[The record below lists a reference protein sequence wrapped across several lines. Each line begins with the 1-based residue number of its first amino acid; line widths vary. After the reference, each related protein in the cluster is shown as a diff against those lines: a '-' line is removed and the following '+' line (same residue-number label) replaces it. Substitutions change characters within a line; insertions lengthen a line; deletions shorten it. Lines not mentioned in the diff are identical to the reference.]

1 MTGPRLHSRY
11 PSVAPRLPF
20 LPLGTGPSPVR
31 RIEPHEL
38 WIKDD
43 SRYGDRYGGNK
54 VRKLEW
60 SLADLLRRRCG
71 VVVTGGGT
79 GSHHAVAVA
88 RYAADTGIQA
98 HVVAVE
104 QPYDAHVGEQMAAVR
119 AAGATMHRVDT
130 VAGAYATAGRLLVG
144 AALRGR
150 RPGLLPVGGSNTH
163 GCLGFVEAAL
173 ELAEQVSAGELP
185 PPRRVVVAVG
195 SGGTAAGLILGL
207 ALAGLDS
214 EVVGILVNDRT
225 RVGPAQVRRLA
236 GATARLLRRHG
247 APVPDPVP
255 LAPFDLRREWLG
267 PGYGKPSGASVEA
280 AGWLREHAGLV
291 ADPVYTAK
299 AAAAIRDLRE
309 ERDGAGPTLY
319 WHTAPGATAGGNR

>member
-11 PSVAPRLPF
+11 PALAPRLPF
-20 LPLGTGPSPVR
+20 LPLGAGPTPVR
-31 RIEPHEL
+31 RIDPDDL
-38 WIKDD
+38 WVKDD
-43 SRYGDRYGGNK
+43 SRYGHRYGGNK

-60 SLADLLRRRCG
+60 SLADLLRRRCR

-88 RYAADTGIQA
+88 RYAADAGIRA

-104 QPYDAHVGEQMAAVR
+104 QPYDEHVEEQMAAVL

-130 VAGAYATAGRLLVG
+130 VSGAYLTAGRLLVG
-144 AALRGR
+144 AALRGH
-150 RPGLLPVGGSNTH
+150 RPGLLPVGGSNAH

-173 ELAEQVSAGELP
+173 ELAEQVAAGELP
-185 PPRRVVVAVG
+185 APRRVVVPVG

-207 ALAGLDS
+207 ALAGLPTG
-214 EVVGILVNDRT
+214 VVGILVNDRT
-225 RVGPAQVRRLA
+225 RVGPVQVRRLA
-236 GATARLLRRHG
+236 TATARLLRRHG
-247 APVPDPVP
+247 APVPAALA

-267 PGYGKPSGASVEA
+267 PGYGMPSGPSVEA
-280 AGWLREHAGLV
+280 AGWLRDHAGVV

-299 AAAAIRDLRE
+299 TAAAIRDLYGGP
-309 ERDGAGPTLY
+309 DVSGPTLY
-319 WHTAPGATAGGNR
+319 WHTAPGAAG